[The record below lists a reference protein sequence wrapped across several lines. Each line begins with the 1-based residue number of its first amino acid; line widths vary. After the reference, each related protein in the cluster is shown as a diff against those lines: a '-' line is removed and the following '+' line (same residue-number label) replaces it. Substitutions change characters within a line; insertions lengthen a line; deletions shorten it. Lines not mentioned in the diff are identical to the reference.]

1 MIVSEFHLY
10 LPQMRLSFEE
20 LEAHA
25 KNAEAAGF
33 EGMAFMDHFAPPMA
47 ETQPMY
53 EALVTATWLAARTE
67 RLRMGHL
74 VLCDAFR
81 HPAVLAKQVASID
94 RASGG
99 RFELGMGWGSVPAE
113 FDTFGV
119 DEQTPGA
126 RIRRLDETLQ
136 VLRALWSGESVDFD
150 GEFHHLRGA
159 MQQPAP
165 LGRIPIVIGGTGKKT
180 LELVAR
186 HADWW
191 NLQIGN
197 LYRLDE
203 LRASTGNARTSLQQ
217 MVCFVP
223 SEQERAEVE
232 ALARRRFGGF
242 GDAVMFGT
250 APELVDQLHALAD
263 RGVGRF
269 YIWFTDFAAPAT
281 LAAFGE
287 QVIPQLASA

>member
-1 MIVSEFHLY
+1 VTEIHLY
-10 LPQMRLSFEE
+10 LPQMRLSFEQ
-20 LEAHA
+20 LEGHA

-33 EGMAFMDHFAPPMA
+33 SGMAFMDHFAPPMA

-94 RASGG
+94 HASGG
-99 RFELGMGWGSVPAE
+99 RFELGLGWGSVPAE
-113 FDTFGV
+113 FDMFGV
-119 DEQTPGA
+119 DEQSAGA

-159 MQQPAP
+159 MQRPVP
-165 LGRIPIVIGGTGKKT
+165 VGHIPIVIGATGKKT
-180 LELVAR
+180 LQLVAR

-197 LYRLDE
+197 LHRLEE
-203 LRASTGNARTSLQQ
+203 LRAQTGDARTSVQQ
-217 MVCFVP
+217 MVCFIP
-223 SEQERAEVE
+223 SEKERAEVE
-232 ALARRRFGGF
+232 AAARRRFSAF
-242 GDAVMFGT
+242 GDVIMFGT
-250 APELVDQLHALAD
+250 APEIVDQIGALAD
-263 RGVGRF
+263 RGVERV
-269 YIWFTDFAAPAT
+269 YTWFTDFAAPST
-281 LAAFGE
+281 LAAFGSE
-287 QVIPQLASA
+287 VIPHLAST

>member
-1 MIVSEFHLY
+1 MTEIHLY
-10 LPQMRLSFEE
+10 LPQMRLSFEQ
-20 LEAHA
+20 LEVHA
-25 KNAEAAGF
+25 RNAEAAGF
-33 EGMAFMDHFAPPMA
+33 SGMAFMDHFAPPMA

-94 RASGG
+94 HASGG
-99 RFELGMGWGSVPAE
+99 RFELGLGWGSVPAE
-113 FDTFGV
+113 FDMFGI
-119 DEQTPGA
+119 DQQSAGA

-159 MQQPAP
+159 RQRPVP
-165 LGRIPIVIGGTGKKT
+165 VGHIPIVIGATGKKT

-197 LYRLDE
+197 LHRLEE
-203 LRASTGNARTSLQQ
+203 LRAQTGEARTSVQQ
-217 MVCFVP
+217 MVCFIP
-223 SEQERAEVE
+223 SEKERAEVE
-232 ALARRRFGGF
+232 AAARQRFSAF
-242 GDAVMFGT
+242 GDVIMFGT
-250 APELVDQLHALAD
+250 APELVDQIGALAD
-263 RGVGRF
+263 RGVERV
-269 YIWFTDFAAPAT
+269 YTWFTDFAAPAT
-281 LAAFGE
+281 LAAFGSE
-287 QVIPQLASA
+287 VIPHLAST

>member
-1 MIVSEFHLY
+1 MTEIHLY
-10 LPQMRLSFEE
+10 LPQMRLSFEQ
-20 LEAHA
+20 LEVHA

-33 EGMAFMDHFAPPMA
+33 SGMAFMDHFAPPMA

-94 RASGG
+94 HASGG
-99 RFELGMGWGSVPAE
+99 RFELGLGWGSVPAE
-113 FDTFGV
+113 FEMFGV
-119 DEQTPGA
+119 DEQSAGA

-159 MQQPAP
+159 MQRPVP
-165 LGRIPIVIGGTGKKT
+165 VGHIPIVIGATGKKT

-197 LYRLDE
+197 LHRLEE
-203 LRASTGNARTSLQQ
+203 LRAQTGDARTSVQQ
-217 MVCFVP
+217 MVCFIP
-223 SEQERAEVE
+223 SEKERAEVE
-232 ALARRRFGGF
+232 AAARRRFSAF
-242 GDAVMFGT
+242 GDVIMFGT
-250 APELVDQLHALAD
+250 APELVDQIGALAD
-263 RGVGRF
+263 RGVERI
-269 YIWFTDFAAPAT
+269 YTWFTDFAAPAT
-281 LAAFGE
+281 LAAFGSE
-287 QVIPQLASA
+287 VIPHLA

>member
-1 MIVSEFHLY
+1 MTEIHLY
-10 LPQMRLSFEE
+10 LPQMRLSFEQ
-20 LEAHA
+20 LEVHA

-33 EGMAFMDHFAPPMA
+33 SGMAFMDHFAPPMA

-94 RASGG
+94 HASGG
-99 RFELGMGWGSVPAE
+99 RFELGLGWGSVPAE
-113 FDTFGV
+113 FDMFGV
-119 DEQTPGA
+119 DEQSAGA

-159 MQQPAP
+159 MQRPVP
-165 LGRIPIVIGGTGKKT
+165 VGHIPIVIGATGKKT

-197 LYRLDE
+197 LHRLEE
-203 LRASTGNARTSLQQ
+203 LRAQTGDARTSVQQ
-217 MVCFVP
+217 MVCFIP
-223 SEQERAEVE
+223 SEKERAEVE
-232 ALARRRFGGF
+232 AAARRRFSAF
-242 GDAVMFGT
+242 GDVIMFGT
-250 APELVDQLHALAD
+250 APELVDQIGALAD
-263 RGVGRF
+263 RGVERV
-269 YIWFTDFAAPAT
+269 YTWFTDFAAPAT
-281 LAAFGE
+281 LAAFGSE
-287 QVIPQLASA
+287 VIPHLAST

>member
-1 MIVSEFHLY
+1 VTEIHLY
-10 LPQMRLSFEE
+10 LPQMRLSFEQ

-25 KNAEAAGF
+25 QNAEAAGF
-33 EGMAFMDHFAPPMA
+33 SGMAFMDHFAPPMA

-94 RASGG
+94 HASGG
-99 RFELGMGWGSVPAE
+99 RFELGLGWGSVPAE
-113 FDTFGV
+113 FDMFGV
-119 DEQTPGA
+119 DQQSAGA

-159 MQQPAP
+159 MQRPVP
-165 LGRIPIVIGGTGKKT
+165 VGHIPIVIGATGKKT

-197 LYRLDE
+197 LHRLEE
-203 LRASTGNARTSLQQ
+203 LRAQTGDARTSVQQ
-217 MVCFVP
+217 MVCFIP
-223 SEQERAEVE
+223 SEKERAEVE
-232 ALARRRFGGF
+232 AAARGRFSAF
-242 GDAVMFGT
+242 GDVIMFGT
-250 APELVDQLHALAD
+250 APELVDQIGALAD
-263 RGVGRF
+263 RGVERV
-269 YIWFTDFAAPAT
+269 YTWFTDFAAPAT
-281 LAAFGE
+281 LAAFGSE
-287 QVIPQLASA
+287 VIPHLAST

>member
-1 MIVSEFHLY
+1 MAEIHLY

-20 LEAHA
+20 LEVHA

-33 EGMAFMDHFAPPMA
+33 AGMAFMDHFAPPMA
-47 ETQPMY
+47 ETQPMF

-94 RASGG
+94 HASGG

-119 DEQTPGA
+119 DEQSPGA

-203 LRASTGNARTSLQQ
+203 LRASTGKARTSLQQ
-217 MVCFVP
+217 MVCFIP
-223 SEQERAEVE
+223 SEKERADVE
-232 ALARRRFGGF
+232 ATARRRFGGF
-242 GDAVMFGT
+242 GDAPMFGT
-250 APELVDQLHALAD
+250 APELVEQLGALAE
-263 RGVGRF
+263 RGVERF

-287 QVIPQLASA
+287 QVIPQLASI

>member
-1 MIVSEFHLY
+1 
-10 LPQMRLSFEE
+10 MRLSFEQ
-20 LEAHA
+20 LEVHA

-33 EGMAFMDHFAPPMA
+33 SGMAFMDHFAPPMA

-94 RASGG
+94 HASGG
-99 RFELGMGWGSVPAE
+99 RFELGLGWGSVPAE
-113 FDTFGV
+113 FEMFGV
-119 DEQTPGA
+119 DEQSAGA

-159 MQQPAP
+159 MQRPVP
-165 LGRIPIVIGGTGKKT
+165 VGHIPIVIGATGKKT

-197 LYRLDE
+197 LHRLEE
-203 LRASTGNARTSLQQ
+203 LRAQTGDARTSVQQ
-217 MVCFVP
+217 MVCFIP
-223 SEQERAEVE
+223 SEKERAEVE
-232 ALARRRFGGF
+232 AAARRRFSAF
-242 GDAVMFGT
+242 GDVIMFGT
-250 APELVDQLHALAD
+250 APELVDQIGALAD
-263 RGVGRF
+263 RGVERI
-269 YIWFTDFAAPAT
+269 YTWFTDFAAPAT
-281 LAAFGE
+281 LAAFGSG
-287 QVIPQLASA
+287 VIPHLA

>member
-1 MIVSEFHLY
+1 MAEIHLY

-20 LEAHA
+20 LEVHA

-33 EGMAFMDHFAPPMA
+33 AGMAFMDHFAPPMA
-47 ETQPMY
+47 ETQPMF

-94 RASGG
+94 HASGG

-119 DEQTPGA
+119 DEQSPGA

-203 LRASTGNARTSLQQ
+203 LRASTGKARTSLQQ
-217 MVCFVP
+217 MVCFIP
-223 SEQERAEVE
+223 SEKERAEVE
-232 ALARRRFGGF
+232 ATARRRFGGF
-242 GDAVMFGT
+242 GDAPMFGT
-250 APELVDQLHALAD
+250 APELVDQLSALAD
-263 RGVGRF
+263 RGVERF
-269 YIWFTDFAAPAT
+269 YTWFTDFAAPAT

-287 QVIPQLASA
+287 QVIPQLASI

>member
-1 MIVSEFHLY
+1 VTEIHLY
-10 LPQMRLSFEE
+10 LPQMRLSFDA
-20 LEAHA
+20 LETHA
-25 KNAEAAGF
+25 RNAEAAGF
-33 EGMAFMDHFAPPMA
+33 DGMAFMDHFAPPMA
-47 ETQPMY
+47 ETQPMF

-94 RASGG
+94 HASGG
-99 RFELGMGWGSVPAE
+99 RFELGLGWGSVPTE
-113 FDTFGV
+113 FDTFGI
-119 DEQTPGA
+119 DEQSAGA

-136 VLRALWSGESVDFD
+136 VVRALWSGESVDFD
-150 GEFHHLRGA
+150 GEFHHIRGGL
-159 MQQPAP
+159 QQPAP
-165 LGRIPIVIGGTGKKT
+165 LGHIPIVIGGTGKKT

-197 LYRLDE
+197 LYRLEE

-217 MVCFVP
+217 MVCFIP
-223 SEQERAEVE
+223 SEKERAEVE
-232 ALARRRFGGF
+232 AMARRRFAAF
-242 GDAVMFGT
+242 GDAIMFGT
-250 APELVDQLHALAD
+250 APELVEQIGALAE
-263 RGVGRF
+263 RGVERV
-269 YIWFTDFAAPAT
+269 YTWFTDFAAPAT

-287 QVIPQLASA
+287 HVIAPLAAA

>member
-1 MIVSEFHLY
+1 VTEIHLY
-10 LPQMRLSFEE
+10 LPQMRLSFEQ
-20 LEAHA
+20 LEVHA

-33 EGMAFMDHFAPPMA
+33 SGMAFMDHFAPPMA

-94 RASGG
+94 HASGG
-99 RFELGMGWGSVPAE
+99 RFELGLGWGSVPAE
-113 FDTFGV
+113 FEMFGV
-119 DEQTPGA
+119 DEQSAGA

-159 MQQPAP
+159 MQRPVP
-165 LGRIPIVIGGTGKKT
+165 VGHIPIVIGATGKKT

-197 LYRLDE
+197 LHRLEE
-203 LRASTGNARTSLQQ
+203 LRAQTGDARTSVQQ
-217 MVCFVP
+217 MVCFIP
-223 SEQERAEVE
+223 SEKERAEVE
-232 ALARRRFGGF
+232 AAARRRFSAF
-242 GDAVMFGT
+242 GDVIMFGT
-250 APELVDQLHALAD
+250 APELVDRIGALAD
-263 RGVGRF
+263 RGVERI
-269 YIWFTDFAAPAT
+269 YTWFTDFAAPAT
-281 LAAFGE
+281 LAAFGSG
-287 QVIPQLASA
+287 VIPHLA

>member
-1 MIVSEFHLY
+1 
-10 LPQMRLSFEE
+10 MRLSFEQ
-20 LEAHA
+20 LEVHA

-33 EGMAFMDHFAPPMA
+33 SGMAFMDHFAPPMA

-94 RASGG
+94 HASGG
-99 RFELGMGWGSVPAE
+99 RFELGLGWGSVPAE
-113 FDTFGV
+113 FEMFGV
-119 DEQTPGA
+119 DEQSAGA

-159 MQQPAP
+159 MQRPVP
-165 LGRIPIVIGGTGKKT
+165 VGHIPIVIGATGKKT

-197 LYRLDE
+197 LHRLEE
-203 LRASTGNARTSLQQ
+203 LRAQTGDARTSVQQ
-217 MVCFVP
+217 MVCFIP
-223 SEQERAEVE
+223 SEKERAEVE
-232 ALARRRFGGF
+232 AAARRRFSAF
-242 GDAVMFGT
+242 GDVIMFGT
-250 APELVDQLHALAD
+250 APELVDQIGALAD
-263 RGVGRF
+263 RGVERI
-269 YIWFTDFAAPAT
+269 YTWFTDFAAPAT
-281 LAAFGE
+281 LAAFGSE
-287 QVIPQLASA
+287 VIPHLA

>member
-1 MIVSEFHLY
+1 MTEIHLY
-10 LPQMRLSFEE
+10 LPQMRLSFEQ
-20 LEAHA
+20 LEVHA

-33 EGMAFMDHFAPPMA
+33 SGMAFMDHFAPPMA

-94 RASGG
+94 HASGG
-99 RFELGMGWGSVPAE
+99 RFELGLGWGSVPAE
-113 FDTFGV
+113 FEMFGV
-119 DEQTPGA
+119 DEQSAGA

-159 MQQPAP
+159 MQRPVP
-165 LGRIPIVIGGTGKKT
+165 VGHIPIVIGATGKKT

-197 LYRLDE
+197 LHRLEE
-203 LRASTGNARTSLQQ
+203 LRAQTGDARTSVQQ
-217 MVCFVP
+217 MVCFIP
-223 SEQERAEVE
+223 SEKERAEVE
-232 ALARRRFGGF
+232 AAARRRFSAF
-242 GDAVMFGT
+242 GDVIMFGT
-250 APELVDQLHALAD
+250 APELVDQIGTLAD
-263 RGVGRF
+263 RGVERI
-269 YIWFTDFAAPAT
+269 YTWFTDFAAPAT
-281 LAAFGE
+281 LAAFGSE
-287 QVIPQLASA
+287 VIPHLAST

>member
-1 MIVSEFHLY
+1 MAEIHLY

-20 LEAHA
+20 LEVHA

-33 EGMAFMDHFAPPMA
+33 AGMAFMDHFAPPMA
-47 ETQPMY
+47 EIQPMF

-94 RASGG
+94 HASGG

-119 DEQTPGA
+119 DEQSPGA

-136 VLRALWSGESVDFD
+136 VLRALWSGDSVDFD

-203 LRASTGNARTSLQQ
+203 LRA
-217 MVCFVP
+217 P
-223 SEQERAEVE
+223 
-232 ALARRRFGGF
+232 
-242 GDAVMFGT
+242 MFGT
-250 APELVDQLHALAD
+250 APELVEQLSALAE
-263 RGVGRF
+263 RGVERF

-287 QVIPQLASA
+287 QVIPQLASI

>member
-1 MIVSEFHLY
+1 MTEIHLY
-10 LPQMRLSFEE
+10 LPQMRLSFEQ
-20 LEAHA
+20 LEVHA
-25 KNAEAAGF
+25 RNAEAAGF
-33 EGMAFMDHFAPPMA
+33 SGMAFMDHFAPPMA

-94 RASGG
+94 HASGG
-99 RFELGMGWGSVPAE
+99 RFDLGLGWGSVPAE
-113 FDTFGV
+113 FEMFGV
-119 DEQTPGA
+119 DEQSAGA

-136 VLRALWSGESVDFD
+136 VLRALWSGETVDFD

-159 MQQPAP
+159 MQRPVP
-165 LGRIPIVIGGTGKKT
+165 VGHIPIVIGATGKKT

-197 LYRLDE
+197 LHRLEE
-203 LRASTGNARTSLQQ
+203 LRAQTGDARTSVQQ
-217 MVCFVP
+217 MVCFIP
-223 SEQERAEVE
+223 SEKERAEVE
-232 ALARRRFGGF
+232 AAARRRFSAF
-242 GDAVMFGT
+242 GDVIMFGT
-250 APELVDQLHALAD
+250 APELVDQIGALAD
-263 RGVGRF
+263 RGVERV
-269 YIWFTDFAAPAT
+269 YTWFTDFAAPAT
-281 LAAFGE
+281 LAAFGSE
-287 QVIPQLASA
+287 VIPHLAST

>member
-1 MIVSEFHLY
+1 MTEIHLY
-10 LPQMRLSFEE
+10 LPQMRLSFEQ
-20 LEAHA
+20 LEVHA

-33 EGMAFMDHFAPPMA
+33 SGMAFMDHFAPPMA

-94 RASGG
+94 HASGG
-99 RFELGMGWGSVPAE
+99 RFELGLGWGSVPAE
-113 FDTFGV
+113 FEMFGV
-119 DEQTPGA
+119 DEQSAGA

-159 MQQPAP
+159 MQRPVP
-165 LGRIPIVIGGTGKKT
+165 VGHIPIVIGATGKKT

-197 LYRLDE
+197 LHRLEE
-203 LRASTGNARTSLQQ
+203 LRAQTGDARTSVQQ
-217 MVCFVP
+217 MVCFIP
-223 SEQERAEVE
+223 SEKERAEVE
-232 ALARRRFGGF
+232 AAARRRFSAF
-242 GDAVMFGT
+242 GDVIMFGT
-250 APELVDQLHALAD
+250 APELVDRIGALAD
-263 RGVGRF
+263 RGVERI
-269 YIWFTDFAAPAT
+269 YTWFTDFAAPAT
-281 LAAFGE
+281 LAAFGSG
-287 QVIPQLASA
+287 VIPHLA

>member
-1 MIVSEFHLY
+1 
-10 LPQMRLSFEE
+10 
-20 LEAHA
+20 
-25 KNAEAAGF
+25 
-33 EGMAFMDHFAPPMA
+33 MAFMDHFAPPMA

-94 RASGG
+94 HASGG
-99 RFELGMGWGSVPAE
+99 RFELGLGWGSVPAE
-113 FDTFGV
+113 FDMFGV
-119 DEQTPGA
+119 DEQSAGA

-159 MQQPAP
+159 MQRPVP
-165 LGRIPIVIGGTGKKT
+165 VGHIPIVIGATGKKT

-197 LYRLDE
+197 LHRLEE
-203 LRASTGNARTSLQQ
+203 LRAQTGDARTSVQQ
-217 MVCFVP
+217 MVCFIP
-223 SEQERAEVE
+223 TEKERPEVE
-232 ALARRRFGGF
+232 AAARRRFSAF
-242 GDAVMFGT
+242 GDVIMFGT
-250 APELVDQLHALAD
+250 APELVDQIGALAD
-263 RGVGRF
+263 RGVERI
-269 YIWFTDFAAPAT
+269 YTWFTDFAAPAT
-281 LAAFGE
+281 LAAFGSE
-287 QVIPQLASA
+287 VIPHLAST

>member
-1 MIVSEFHLY
+1 MAEIHLY

-20 LEAHA
+20 LEVHA

-33 EGMAFMDHFAPPMA
+33 AGMAFMDHFAPPMA
-47 ETQPMY
+47 ETQPMF

-94 RASGG
+94 HASGG

-119 DEQTPGA
+119 DGQSPGA

-203 LRASTGNARTSLQQ
+203 LRASTGKARTSLQQ
-217 MVCFVP
+217 MVCFIP
-223 SEQERAEVE
+223 SEKERADVE
-232 ALARRRFGGF
+232 ATARRRFGGF
-242 GDAVMFGT
+242 GDAPMFGT
-250 APELVDQLHALAD
+250 APELVEQLGALAE
-263 RGVGRF
+263 RGVERF

-287 QVIPQLASA
+287 QVIPQLASI

>member
-1 MIVSEFHLY
+1 VTEIHLY
-10 LPQMRLSFEE
+10 LPQMRLSFEQ
-20 LEAHA
+20 LEVHA

-33 EGMAFMDHFAPPMA
+33 SGMAFMDHFAPPMA

-94 RASGG
+94 HASGG
-99 RFELGMGWGSVPAE
+99 RFELGLGWGSVPAE
-113 FDTFGV
+113 FEMFGV
-119 DEQTPGA
+119 DEQSAGA

-159 MQQPAP
+159 MQRPVP
-165 LGRIPIVIGGTGKKT
+165 VGHIPIVIGATGKKT

-197 LYRLDE
+197 LHRLEE
-203 LRASTGNARTSLQQ
+203 LRAQTGDARTSVQQ
-217 MVCFVP
+217 MVCFIP
-223 SEQERAEVE
+223 SEKERAEVE
-232 ALARRRFGGF
+232 AAARRRFSAF
-242 GDAVMFGT
+242 GDVIMFGT
-250 APELVDQLHALAD
+250 APELVDQIGALAD
-263 RGVGRF
+263 RGVERI
-269 YIWFTDFAAPAT
+269 YTWFTDFAAPAT
-281 LAAFGE
+281 LAAFGSE
-287 QVIPQLASA
+287 VIPHLA

>member
-1 MIVSEFHLY
+1 
-10 LPQMRLSFEE
+10 
-20 LEAHA
+20 
-25 KNAEAAGF
+25 
-33 EGMAFMDHFAPPMA
+33 
-47 ETQPMY
+47 MY

-94 RASGG
+94 HASGG
-99 RFELGMGWGSVPAE
+99 RFELGLGWGSVPAE
-113 FDTFGV
+113 FDMFGV
-119 DEQTPGA
+119 DEQSAGA

-159 MQQPAP
+159 MQRPVP
-165 LGRIPIVIGGTGKKT
+165 VGHIPIVIGATGKKT

-197 LYRLDE
+197 LHRLEE
-203 LRASTGNARTSLQQ
+203 LRAQTGDARTSVQQ
-217 MVCFVP
+217 MVCFIP
-223 SEQERAEVE
+223 SEKERAEVE
-232 ALARRRFGGF
+232 AAARRRFSAF
-242 GDAVMFGT
+242 GDVIMFGT
-250 APELVDQLHALAD
+250 APELVDQIGALAD
-263 RGVGRF
+263 RRVERV
-269 YIWFTDFAAPAT
+269 YTWFTDFAAPAT
-281 LAAFGE
+281 LAAFGSE
-287 QVIPQLASA
+287 VIPHLAST